1 MENYWAQGEGVDSG
15 VCVSREEFFSLQR
28 RRSPIGVKM
37 YDEPGTRPAA
47 KQGELSLSRGFS
59 PTFSLTLSKVCPLGS
74 GTLSLSRL
82 LDRVRS
88 KALGCNLS
96 LQPFNTFLF
105 LILLI

>member
-15 VCVSREEFFSLQR
+15 VCKQGGVFFSFSLQR

-59 PTFSLTLSKVCPLGS
+59 PTFNQS
-74 GTLSLSRL
+74 G
-82 LDRVRS
+82 
-88 KALGCNLS
+88 
-96 LQPFNTFLF
+96 
-105 LILLI
+105 